1 MFFPLWLVCRLPRL
15 MTHADLVTRQQC
27 GGPYERALMAQQTN
41 DVADTLTSLIYSNT
55 RTNTYNSDVI
65 QLSFRPGQSE
75 NYRKRN

>member
-1 MFFPLWLVCRLPRL
+1 MLLPLFLFCRLPRL

-41 DVADTLTSLIYSNT
+41 DVADTVTSLIYDNT

-65 QLSFRPGQSE
+65 QLLLRPG
-75 NYRKRN
+75 